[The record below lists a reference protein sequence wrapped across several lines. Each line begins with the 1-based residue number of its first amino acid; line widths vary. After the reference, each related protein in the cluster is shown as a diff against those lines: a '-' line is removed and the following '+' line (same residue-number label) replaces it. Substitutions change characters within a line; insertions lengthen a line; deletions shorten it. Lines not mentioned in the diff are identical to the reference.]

1 MMNQYDIYIEK
12 YLTDDEMKNIINEYV
27 TKNVSSKM
35 SVWYDITIDNE
46 KQNGSGILDN
56 FELYSGP
63 SEPINEY
70 VRLLPHFDFF
80 RLKYLQKE

>member
-27 TKNVSSKM
+27 TKNVHSKM

-56 FELYSGP
+56 FELSSGP

-80 RLKYLQKE
+80 RLKYLQK